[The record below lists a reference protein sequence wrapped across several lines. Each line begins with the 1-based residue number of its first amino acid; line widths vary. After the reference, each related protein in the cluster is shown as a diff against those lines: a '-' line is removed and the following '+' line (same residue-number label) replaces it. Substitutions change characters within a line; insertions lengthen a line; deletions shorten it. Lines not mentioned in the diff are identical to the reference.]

1 MKITL
6 DSALRKATALTSRQN
21 LVEATKV
28 IQRALGAAPEPTSAP
43 TLPQAING
51 AAMLGHLPGQ
61 PTTAPKPLAE
71 MFDKLRHGFAPGF
84 DWAPPADD
92 EASPETKPEGAQFI
106 ARSFTCAAGSRS
118 YKLFIPSS
126 AAKGNR
132 KKMPLIV
139 MLHGCKQDP
148 DDFARGTRMNVLAE
162 EEGFLVAYP
171 QQSGSSNQMGCW
183 NWFNLKDQARDSGET
198 AIIAGIAR
206 EVMAEFQVDPERV
219 FVAGL
224 SAGGAMAANLSMTH
238 PDIFRAVGIHSG
250 LPCGAATDVVSAF
263 NAMRHGATTTGATP
277 PVNVRTIVFQGG
289 ADRTVHP
296 SNADLIVAFA
306 STGIKGAVETRERG
320 AGEDGVAFERTIIA
334 DAKGVPQVEYWA
346 LEDLGHAWSGGHST
360 GSFTDPN
367 GPDASRE
374 MLRFFMQH

>member
-1 MKITL
+1 
-6 DSALRKATALTSRQN
+6 
-21 LVEATKV
+21 
-28 IQRALGAAPEPTSAP
+28 
-43 TLPQAING
+43 
-51 AAMLGHLPGQ
+51 
-61 PTTAPKPLAE
+61 

-84 DWAPPADD
+84 EWAEPTDD
-92 EASPETKPEGAQFI
+92 DAAPETKPAGAQFV

-118 YKLFIPSS
+118 YKLFVPSS
-126 AAKGNR
+126 AAKSKR
-132 KKMPLIV
+132 KAMPLIV

-162 EEGFLVAYP
+162 EDGFLVAYP
-171 QQSGSSNQMGCW
+171 QQSGSSNHMGCW

-206 EVMAEFQVDPERV
+206 EVMAEFSVDPERV

-224 SAGGAMAANLSMTH
+224 SAGGAMAANLSMSY

-263 NAMRHGATTTGATP
+263 NAMRHGASTTGATP
-277 PVNVRTIVFQGG
+277 PEVNVRTIVFQGG

-320 AGEDGVAFERTIIA
+320 AGKDGVSFERTIIA